1 MISNKDAPGFV
12 PYTDEPKLSSSG
24 AFMSRL
30 SQAFARYRLQWLLLG
45 LSSLLLVLSL
55 LHTFNQITDVNSRD
69 THHMAAE
76 LRSQFQEMEAFLES
90 MRGQAEERL
99 RSHPQS
105 ILSRHLYQSLRVDG
119 ERQIALDQVPAD
131 LPPALIGNLTGLGP
145 LPAPGSERE
154 DLFHLAL
161 SLSPLLSTASK
172 LLDGEVAWIY
182 FTGIDNFIYL
192 YPWVPSSRFHFD
204 PAIYDKPF
212 WQDVLTQ
219 QSPRLHVSLSRP
231 YQDFAGRGQMITL
244 SQPIVKGQ
252 KVAGLLSIDIL
263 LEKLDQALQHPAPQ
277 LGTSFLVNQHGQVL
291 ARSQP
296 GETPQRFNVDQGS
309 DYQWQQGAFQL
320 TQAIPD
326 TQLVLIHRIPPLSL
340 FKALISQS
348 VTALV
353 TLLCLVIATLSSLH
367 SRRLNQR
374 LNYLSRHDALT
385 GAYNRHYFDAFERK
399 HAVAGNRQIGA
410 IMFDCDHF
418 KRVNDSFGHGVGDE
432 VLIQLV
438 QLCKPIL
445 TKENSL
451 IRWGGEEFLLLVV
464 DEALSLAELAE
475 RLRLRIANHPWGE
488 IASGLKVTVSLGHH
502 RQSVDISLHE
512 TIRRADIALYQAKAN
527 GRNRSEAWQDDG
539 SQKQE

>member
-1 MISNKDAPGFV
+1 
-12 PYTDEPKLSSSG
+12 
-24 AFMSRL
+24 MSRL

-119 ERQIALDQVPAD
+119 ARQIALDQVPAD

-212 WQDVLTQ
+212 WQDVLIQ

-252 KVAGLLSIDIL
+252 KVVGLLSIDIL
-263 LEKLDQALQHPAPQ
+263 LEKLDQALQQPAPQ
-277 LGTSFLVNQHGQVL
+277 LGTSFLVNQHGQLL

-296 GETPQRFNVDQGS
+296 GEAPLRFNVDQGS

-326 TQLVLIHRIPPLSL
+326 TQLVLIHRIPPFSL

-353 TLLCLVIATLSSLH
+353 TLLCLVIATLSSL
-367 SRRLNQR
+367 RAMRLNQR
-374 LNYLSRHDALT
+374 LKYLSRHDALT
-385 GAYNRHYFDAFERK
+385 GAFNRHHFAALEQKWARSGA
-399 HAVAGNRQIGA
+399 HTTGA

-418 KRVNDSFGHGVGDE
+418 KRVNDTFGHGVGDQ

-438 QLCKPIL
+438 RITQSLKNVGN
-445 TKENSL
+445 TL
-451 IRWGGEEFLLLVV
+451 IRWGGEEFLLLVS
-464 DEALSLAELAE
+464 DEHASLADLVEQ
-475 RLRLRIANHPWGE
+475 LRIAIADHPWTE
-488 IASGLKVTVSLGHH
+488 IATGLSVTVSLGHH
-502 RQSVDISLHE
+502 RQRAGISLHE
-512 TIRRADIALYQAKAN
+512 SIRRADHALYRAKAN
-527 GRNRSEAWQDDG
+527 GRNRSETWQDDDQ
-539 SQKQE
+539 QKQE

>member
-1 MISNKDAPGFV
+1 
-12 PYTDEPKLSSSG
+12 
-24 AFMSRL
+24 MSRL
-30 SQAFARYRLQWLLLG
+30 SHAFVRYPLQWLLFG

-55 LHTFNQITDVNSRD
+55 QHAFRHITDLNKRD
-69 THHMAAE
+69 TIAMAGE

-99 RSHPQS
+99 RSNPES
-105 ILSRHLYQSLRVDG
+105 ILSRHLYQALRVD
-119 ERQIALDQVPAD
+119 RSNLITLDRVPAD

-154 DLFHLAL
+154 ETIHLAL

-172 LLDGEVAWIY
+172 LLDEDVAWIY
-182 FTGIDNFIYL
+182 FTGSDNFIYL
-192 YPWVPSSRFHFD
+192 YPWVPSSQFHFD
-204 PAIYDKPF
+204 PAIYTKSY
-212 WQDVLTQ
+212 WQDMLAQ
-219 QSPRLHVSLSRP
+219 QPPARRASLSRP

-244 SQPIVKGQ
+244 SQPITKAQ
-252 KVAGLLSIDIL
+252 KVVGLLSIDIL
-263 LEKLDQALQHPAPQ
+263 LANLERALQQPAPQ
-277 LGTSFLVNQHGQVL
+277 VGTLFLINQHRQVL

-296 GETPQRFNVDQGS
+296 GTAPPLRHDREQDR
-309 DYQWQQGAFQL
+309 YRWQQGAFQL
-320 TQAIPD
+320 VHAIPD
-326 TQLVLIHRIPPLSL
+326 TPLTLIHRIPLIALLEAL
-340 FKALISQS
+340 FWQS

-353 TLLCLVIATLSSLH
+353 TLLCLVVATLSSLR

-385 GAYNRHYFDAFERK
+385 GAFNRHHFVAFEQK
-399 HAVAGNRQIGA
+399 QAQGGAHTTGA

-418 KRVNDSFGHGVGDE
+418 KRVNDTFGHGVGDE

-438 QLCKPIL
+438 RLCQPLL
-445 TKENSL
+445 TRGNLL

-464 DEALSLAELAE
+464 DEAASLAELAE
-475 RLRLRIANHPWGE
+475 QLRRAIADHPWEE
-488 IASGLKVTVSLGHH
+488 IAPGLGVTVSLGHH

-512 TIRRADIALYQAKAN
+512 TIRRADVALYRAKAN

-539 SQKQE
+539 EVQPE

>member
-1 MISNKDAPGFV
+1 
-12 PYTDEPKLSSSG
+12 
-24 AFMSRL
+24 MSRL
-30 SQAFARYRLQWLLLG
+30 SHAFAKYPLQWALLG
-45 LSSLLLVLSL
+45 LSSLLLFLSL
-55 LHTFNQITDVNSRD
+55 QHTLRQITDLNKRD
-69 THHMAAE
+69 TIATAGE

-105 ILSRHLYQSLRVDG
+105 ILSRHLYEALRVDG
-119 ERQIALDQVPAD
+119 AQRINLDRVPAD

-145 LPAPGSERE
+145 LPAPDSERE
-154 DLFHLAL
+154 NTIHLAL

-172 LLDGEVAWIY
+172 LLDQEVAWIY
-182 FTGIDNFIYL
+182 FTGTDNFIYL
-192 YPWVPSSRFHFD
+192 YPWVPSQQFHFD
-204 PAIYDKPF
+204 PAIYQKSY
-212 WQDVLTQ
+212 WQDMLSQ
-219 QSPRLHVSLSRP
+219 QSQTSHAILSRP
-231 YQDFAGRGQMITL
+231 YQDFAGRGMMITL
-244 SQPIVKGQ
+244 SQPIKTAQ
-252 KVAGLLSIDIL
+252 KVVGLLSIDIL
-263 LEKLDQALQHPAPQ
+263 LEHLESALQQPPPQ
-277 LGTSFLVNQHGQVL
+277 LGTLFLINQHRQIL

-296 GETPQRFNVDQGS
+296 GSAPPQRHGEEQD
-309 DYQWQQGAFQL
+309 DYHWQQGAFQL
-320 TQAIPD
+320 VHAIPD
-326 TQLVLIHRIPPLSL
+326 TPLTLIHRIPLI
-340 FKALISQS
+340 ALLETLLWQS
-348 VTALV
+348 MTALV

-464 DEALSLAELAE
+464 DETLSLAELAE